1 MSLIEID
8 PDSFRDLV
16 ENYAESNE
24 TRTKVENMT
33 DEEVINLVESN
44 IDDDDLMQV
53 ISDAESTALSS
64 LEF

>member
-1 MSLIEID
+1 MSYMGID

-16 ENYAESNE
+16 ENYAESDE

-33 DEEVINLVESN
+33 DNEIIDLVKSN
-44 IDDDDLMQV
+44 IDDDALMEV
-53 ISDAESTALSS
+53 ISDAESTALSQ

>member
-1 MSLIEID
+1 MSYMGID

-16 ENYAESNE
+16 ENYAEFDE

-33 DEEVINLVESN
+33 DNEIIDLVKSN
-44 IDDDDLMQV
+44 IDDDALMEV
-53 ISDAESTALSS
+53 ISDAESTSLSQ